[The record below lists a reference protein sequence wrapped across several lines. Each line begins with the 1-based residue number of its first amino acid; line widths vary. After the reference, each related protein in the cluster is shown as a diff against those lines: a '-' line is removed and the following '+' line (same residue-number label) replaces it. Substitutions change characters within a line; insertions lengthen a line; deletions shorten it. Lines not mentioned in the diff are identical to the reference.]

1 MKDGCNILRGGII
14 RDTSS
19 QEGKQ
24 KWIQPNLLTER
35 KQETELELLSRGI
48 WKSLH
53 VPGLGSLLNVWDLKS
68 LSLVLRC
75 KVKLHFM
82 KLHLPMVSGT
92 CEKVKSYKLENQ
104 LWRQCSCPEKR
115 ERGQTCKTVRRMNK
129 GIPDSLILAL
139 CRGRGGG
146 GGGGRVSLKELQNFK
161 PGYQNYGYWKDMK
174 LKKSRLGGNIMSLVI
189 HHTTNLIKLLIYIIL
204 KMKR

>member
-1 MKDGCNILRGGII
+1 MQHFKRWHHQGHKFSGGKAEVNSTKPAYREEAGNRTGAI
-14 RDTSS
+14 
-19 QEGKQ
+19 K
-24 KWIQPNLLTER
+24 
-35 KQETELELLSRGI
+35 SRHMEE
-48 WKSLH
+48 LH

-82 KLHLPMVSGT
+82 KLHLPMVSRT

-139 CRGRGGG
+139 CRGWG
-146 GGGGRVSLKELQNFK
+146 GGGGRVSLKELQSFK